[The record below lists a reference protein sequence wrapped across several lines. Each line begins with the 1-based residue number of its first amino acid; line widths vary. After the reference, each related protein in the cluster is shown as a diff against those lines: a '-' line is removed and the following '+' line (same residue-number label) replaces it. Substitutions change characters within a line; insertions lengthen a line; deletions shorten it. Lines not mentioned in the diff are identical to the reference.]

1 MQDPVRL
8 FVSVDVK
15 VTDAMRDVLSELRS
29 VKGVRAAG
37 EGQIHITLCF
47 LGDTD
52 PRRVPGLIDSMRRG
66 LSDVHAFKL
75 RIEGMGA
82 FPNVRRP
89 RVVWFGITE
98 GSDEL
103 AQLSAKVCGAVDSQK
118 LHRDGKRF
126 SPHVTAGRIQGQAEI
141 KEIVDGNAETVFSEF
156 TVDSVRLMKSVLGP
170 NGAKHTV
177 LERFPL
183 GE

>member
-8 FVSVDVK
+8 FISVDVK

-52 PRRVPGLIDSMRRG
+52 PRRVPSLIDSMRRG

-82 FPNVRRP
+82 FPQCPQAARGLVRDHR
-89 RVVWFGITE
+89 RFG
-98 GSDEL
+98 
-103 AQLSAKVCGAVDSQK
+103 
-118 LHRDGKRF
+118 
-126 SPHVTAGRIQGQAEI
+126 
-141 KEIVDGNAETVFSEF
+141 
-156 TVDSVRLMKSVLGP
+156 
-170 NGAKHTV
+170 
-177 LERFPL
+177 
-183 GE
+183 